1 MGLEA
6 GCVPGTAARTAGDVV
21 RARAGSRAEA
31 GVSHRAVQV
40 LMAARELGDTQDEVV
55 TLQP

>member
-21 RARAGSRAEA
+21 QARVRSQVAA

-40 LMAARELGDTQDEVV
+40 LMAARELGDTRDEVV